1 MSAIT
6 ANGAE
11 FTANGFSGARTR
23 LRLTRRGR
31 VVFTALGALPLV
43 IWAAFSVLGAGAA
56 AADDAFGQTGTSFEY
71 VTVGAGDTLWEIA
84 EAADPGAD
92 PRVVIDDI
100 VRLNGLDSSV
110 VEPGQRLALP
120 AVR

>member
-1 MSAIT
+1 MSAVT
-6 ANGAE
+6 ATSA
-11 FTANGFSGARTR
+11 GFATNRFEVPRTR
-23 LRLTRRGR
+23 LRLTTRGR
-31 VVFTALGALPLV
+31 AVFTVLGALPLV
-43 IWAAFSVLGAGAA
+43 LWAALSVLGAGAA
-56 AADDAFGQTGTSFEY
+56 AADDAIGQPGASFDY

-100 VRLNGLDSSV
+100 IRLNGLDSSV

-120 AVR
+120 AQ